1 MKLKK
6 LVYVSGALLIGIIVC
21 MSVWLLLREHKVRE
35 IAGQKKL
42 IPPNIGISPDSG
54 AAQKP
59 TYLSGGNQGEELL
72 TPEERIARASKNNF
86 MSLYSEE
93 EFATSARRKQIL
105 EAMNSPEFL
114 ELTKEARKTGPTM
127 RKWYEFLESQGIE
140 VDWEMLNNPFHSH
153 FPGGPDDYEPEM
165 RLKMAKLFLSV
176 EPADLTDPTAAALQR
191 HKVFNEFRREDKR
204 NGLWQRAQFGVDW
217 DGALQIEREGMENN
231 PAFVW
236 ITDVQRNAASI
247 VAAAETARS
256 DTPEAQASAPSWEMS
271 PVMESPSA
279 ALSETEMS
287 ATFDTAERAPMTD
300 TEIEAAVEKS
310 LTPQPP
316 DTPSAIQS
324 NLENS
329 LKTQFSS
336 ERFEQAM
343 STLDQY
349 GPEEGL
355 RRLREND
362 PEVAKQ
368 IERHR
373 KQALSQSIGEGSD
386 KSEEETE
393 Q

>member
-21 MSVWLLLREHKVRE
+21 MSVWLFLREHKERE
-35 IAGQKKL
+35 LAGHKKL
-42 IPPNIGISPDSG
+42 IPPNIGIAPDSG
-54 AAQKP
+54 SAQKP
-59 TYLSGGNQGEELL
+59 TYLSDGNQGEELL
-72 TPEERIARASKNNF
+72 TSEEGIARASKSNF
-86 MSLYSEE
+86 KSLYSEE
-93 EFATSARRKQIL
+93 EFAASPRRKQIL

-153 FPGGPDDYEPEM
+153 FPGGPEDYEPEM
-165 RLKMAKLFLSV
+165 RLKMAKLFLST

-191 HKVFNEFRREDKR
+191 HQVFNEFRREDKR

-217 DGALQIEREGMENN
+217 DGVLQIDREGMENN
-231 PAFVW
+231 PAFAW

-247 VAAAETARS
+247 VAAAETTEG
-256 DTPEAQASAPSWEMS
+256 DTPEAQASAPSWDMS
-271 PVMESPSA
+271 SVLENPSA
-279 ALSETEMS
+279 ALSETEIP
-287 ATFDTAERAPMTD
+287 ATFDTSERAPMTD
-300 TEIEAAVEKS
+300 TEIETAIEKS

-316 DTPSAIQS
+316 DTPSEIQS
-324 NLENS
+324 NFENS
-329 LKTQFSS
+329 LKAQFSS

-355 RRLREND
+355 RRLKEND

-373 KQALSQSIGEGSD
+373 TRSLPRSIGEGSD
-386 KSEEETE
+386 KSEEEIE